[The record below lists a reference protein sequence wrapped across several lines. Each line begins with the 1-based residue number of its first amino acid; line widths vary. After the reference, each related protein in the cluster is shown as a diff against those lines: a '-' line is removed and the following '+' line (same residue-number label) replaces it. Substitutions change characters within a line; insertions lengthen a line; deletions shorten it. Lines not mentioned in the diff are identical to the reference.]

1 MEVNNMGLSREYVSL
16 ISEKKMSEMAIKGY
30 QNEIATKLKGSMGKD
45 IKVSLEPKEEKKSV
59 WKRIKCGF
67 DNFLSMLQ

>member
-1 MEVNNMGLSREYVSL
+1 MGLSREYVSL
-16 ISEKKMSEMAIKGY
+16 MSEKKMSEMAVKGY

-59 WKRIKCGF
+59 WERIKCGF
-67 DNFLSMLQ
+67 DKFLSMLQ

>member
-45 IKVSLEPKEEKKSV
+45 IKVSLEPKEEKKSI
-59 WKRIKCGF
+59 WKRIKRGF